1 MRLIPLGILLFFLS
15 GCFIGPVEDFVD
27 QMDDQYFADEFTNVP
42 TEIKPFNKKA
52 SLRLIW
58 ENKIG
63 DNEFDNFDL
72 IFTDEFVIAAASDG
86 NLRKMHIETGETV
99 WKKEISEQIAIGVG
113 GDLENILFVS
123 EKGYLWKLDAEG
135 QAIWKIFLGGEVFTT
150 PVINNNKAYVRLANY
165 EILQIDL
172 KQGDIDWRY
181 SHSSPSLAFNGT
193 SPLSFSDGII
203 YGGFGAGKMV
213 AIHQKSG
220 AFIWEASISQ
230 IKGVTDIDR
239 LNDVL
244 SQPIINNFEAY
255 AVSTAGD
262 LTSIDRRNS
271 SIIWTRKISS
281 FNNLAFD
288 GFDIFLTHK
297 TDSIYS
303 LDSKNGETNWRN
315 ADLQYRRISNPIM
328 VGDFISVGDFDGYIH
343 LLNIE
348 TGEVEGRSQISSSV
362 PIIKNMHRVGDDKI
376 LGSDLEGNIF
386 FIQVKN
392 ILNEVAIDEVNNI
405 ESLESDSIETNE
417 NIEANEALEPKESIT
432 NEMCDVDK
440 GDIRNK
446 GNKKRQNCY

>member
-1 MRLIPLGILLFFLS
+1 MIGGIVTHH
-15 GCFIGPVEDFVD
+15 P
-27 QMDDQYFADEFTNVP
+27 P
-42 TEIKPFNKKA
+42 
-52 SLRLIW
+52 
-58 ENKIG
+58 
-63 DNEFDNFDL
+63 
-72 IFTDEFVIAAASDG
+72 
-86 NLRKMHIETGETV
+86 
-99 WKKEISEQIAIGVG
+99 
-113 GDLENILFVS
+113 
-123 EKGYLWKLDAEG
+123 
-135 QAIWKIFLGGEVFTT
+135 
-150 PVINNNKAYVRLANY
+150 
-165 EILQIDL
+165 
-172 KQGDIDWRY
+172 
-181 SHSSPSLAFNGT
+181 LAFNGT

-315 ADLQYRRISNPIM
+315 ADLQYRMN
-328 VGDFISVGDFDGYIH
+328 F
-343 LLNIE
+343 
-348 TGEVEGRSQISSSV
+348 
-362 PIIKNMHRVGDDKI
+362 
-376 LGSDLEGNIF
+376 
-386 FIQVKN
+386 
-392 ILNEVAIDEVNNI
+392 
-405 ESLESDSIETNE
+405 
-417 NIEANEALEPKESIT
+417 
-432 NEMCDVDK
+432 
-440 GDIRNK
+440 
-446 GNKKRQNCY
+446 

>member
-1 MRLIPLGILLFFLS
+1 MKLIPLGILLFFLS

-27 QMDDQYFADEFTNVP
+27 QMDDQYFADEFNNVP

-52 SLRLIW
+52 SLNLIW

-72 IFTDEFVIAAASDG
+72 IVSSEFVIAATSDG
-86 NLRKMHIETGETV
+86 NIQKMQIETGLTV
-99 WKKEISEQIAIGVG
+99 WEKEISEQISIGIG
-113 GDLENILFVS
+113 GNLDNILFVS
-123 EKGYLWKLDAEG
+123 EKGYLWCLDTDG
-135 QAIWKIFLGGEVFTT
+135 QTIWKIFLNGEVFTT
-150 PVINNNKAYVRLANY
+150 PVINNKKAYVRLANY

-181 SHSSPSLAFNGT
+181 NHSAPSLAFNGT
-193 SPLSFSDGII
+193 SSLTFSDGII
-203 YGGFGAGKMV
+203 YGGFGAGKVV

-244 SQPIINNFEAY
+244 SQPVINNFEAY
-255 AVSTAGD
+255 AVSTSGD
-262 LTSIDRRNS
+262 LTSIDRRNA
-271 SIIWTRKISS
+271 SIGWTRKISS

-297 TDSIYS
+297 SDSVYS
-303 LDSKNGETNWRN
+303 LDSKNGKTNWRN
-315 ADLQYRRISNPIM
+315 ADLQYRRITNPIII
-328 VGDFISVGDFDGYIH
+328 GDYIAVGDFDGYIH

-348 TGEVEGRSQISSSV
+348 TGEVFGRAQVSSNV
-362 PIIKNMHRVGDDKI
+362 PVGKNIHRVGDDKI
-376 LGSDLEGNIF
+376 LGSDLEGNVF
-386 FIQVKN
+386 YLQVKN
-392 ILNEVAIDEVNNI
+392 VLNEVTADEINNI
-405 ESLESDSIETNE
+405 ESPESDR
-417 NIEANEALEPKESIT
+417 IEANESVDTNEVFEPKESIT
-432 NEMCDVDK
+432 NEMCDVDT